1 MKLIFSIII
10 NAIILWATA
19 YFLSGNQELAP
30 GIILPE
36 ATADQYKTFI
46 VWWFL
51 LWIINITIRPI
62 LNILSLP
69 FYIIFYSLA
78 ALMVNGIILKLLTY
92 IMSVILII
100 PWVKFEFATTTDF
113 VIAVAIF
120 TILNMVYSLLFFK
133 R

>member
-1 MKLIFSIII
+1 MKLILSIII
-10 NAIILWATA
+10 NALILWALA
-19 YFLSGNQELAP
+19 YFLSGNEQLTS

-36 ATADQYKTFI
+36 TPMDQYKTFI
-46 VWWFL
+46 IWGFL

-69 FYIIFYSLA
+69 FYLIFFGLVVFI
-78 ALMVNGIILKLLTY
+78 VNGIILQLLTY

-100 PWVKFEFATTTDF
+100 PGVKFEFVTIVDF

-133 R
+133 S

>member
-1 MKLIFSIII
+1 MKLIFSILI
-10 NAIILWATA
+10 NALILWAIS
-19 YFLSGNQELAP
+19 YFLSGNELVNS

-36 ATADQYKTFI
+36 AIWDQYKTFI
-46 VWWFL
+46 VWGFL
-51 LWIINITIRPI
+51 LWIINVTIRPI

-69 FYIIFYSLA
+69 FYLIFFGLVVF
-78 ALMVNGIILKLLTY
+78 LVNGVILKLLTY

-100 PWVKFEFATTTDF
+100 PWVKFEFATTVDF

>member
-1 MKLIFSIII
+1 MKLIFSILI
-10 NAIILWATA
+10 NALILWALA
-19 YFLSGNQELAP
+19 YFLSWNELVDS

-36 ATADQYKTFI
+36 AIWDQYKTFI
-46 VWWFL
+46 VWGFL

-69 FYIIFYSLA
+69 FYLIFFGLVVF
-78 ALMVNGIILKLLTY
+78 LVNGVILKLLTY

-100 PWVKFEFATTTDF
+100 PWVKFEFATTIDF

>member
-1 MKLIFSIII
+1 MKLIFSILI
-10 NAIILWATA
+10 NALILWALA
-19 YFLSGNQELAP
+19 YFLSGNELIDS

-36 ATADQYKTFI
+36 AIWNQYKTFI
-46 VWWFL
+46 VWGFL

-69 FYIIFYSLA
+69 FYLIFFGLVVF
-78 ALMVNGIILKLLTY
+78 LVNGVILKLLTY

-100 PWVKFEFATTTDF
+100 PWVKFEFATTIDF

>member
-1 MKLIFSIII
+1 MKLIFSILI
-10 NAIILWATA
+10 NALILWALA
-19 YFLSGNQELAP
+19 YFLSGNELVDS

-36 ATADQYKTFI
+36 AIWDQYKTFI
-46 VWWFL
+46 VWGFL

-69 FYIIFYSLA
+69 FYLIFFGLVVF
-78 ALMVNGIILKLLTY
+78 LVNGVILKLLTY

-100 PWVKFEFATTTDF
+100 PWVKFEFATTIDF

>member
-10 NAIILWATA
+10 NALILWAVA
-19 YFLSGNQELAP
+19 YFLSGNQELTSW
-30 GIILPE
+30 IILPE
-36 ATADQYKTFI
+36 AIGDQYKTFI
-46 VWWFL
+46 VWGFL
-51 LWIINITIRPI
+51 LWIINVTIRPI

-69 FYIIFYSLA
+69 FYLIFFGLVVFI
-78 ALMVNGIILKLLTY
+78 VNGIILKLLTY

-100 PWVKFEFATTTDF
+100 PWVKFEFATTIDF
-113 VIAVAIF
+113 LIAVAIF

>member
-1 MKLIFSIII
+1 MKLIFSILI
-10 NAIILWATA
+10 NALILWALA
-19 YFLSGNQELAP
+19 YFLSGNELVDS

-36 ATADQYKTFI
+36 ATWDQYKTFI
-46 VWWFL
+46 VWGFL

-69 FYIIFYSLA
+69 FYLIFFGLVVFI
-78 ALMVNGIILKLLTY
+78 VNGVILKLLTY

-100 PWVKFEFATTTDF
+100 PWVKFEFATTVDF

>member
-1 MKLIFSIII
+1 MKLIFSILI
-10 NAIILWATA
+10 NALILWALA
-19 YFLSGNQELAP
+19 YFLSGNELIDS

-36 ATADQYKTFI
+36 AIWDQYKTFI
-46 VWWFL
+46 VWGFL

-69 FYIIFYSLA
+69 FYLIFFGLVVF
-78 ALMVNGIILKLLTY
+78 LVNGVILKLLTY

-100 PWVKFEFATTTDF
+100 PWVKFEFATTIDF

>member
-1 MKLIFSIII
+1 MKLIISIII
-10 NAIILWATA
+10 NALILWALA
-19 YFLSGNQELAP
+19 YFLSGNEQLTS

-36 ATADQYKTFI
+36 ARMDQYKTFI
-46 VWWFL
+46 IWGFL

-69 FYIIFYSLA
+69 FYLIFFGLVVFI
-78 ALMVNGIILKLLTY
+78 VNGIILQLLTY

-100 PWVKFEFATTTDF
+100 PGVKFEFVTIVDF

>member
-1 MKLIFSIII
+1 MKLILSIII
-10 NAIILWATA
+10 NALILWALA
-19 YFLSGNQELAP
+19 YFLSGNEQLTS

-36 ATADQYKTFI
+36 TPMDQYKTFI
-46 VWWFL
+46 IWGFL

-69 FYIIFYSLA
+69 FYLIFFGLVVFI
-78 ALMVNGIILKLLTY
+78 VNGIILQLLTY

-100 PWVKFEFATTTDF
+100 PGVKFEFVTIVDF

>member
-1 MKLIFSIII
+1 MKLIFSILI
-10 NAIILWATA
+10 NALILWALA
-19 YFLSGNQELAP
+19 YFLSWNELVNS

-36 ATADQYKTFI
+36 AIWDQYKTFI
-46 VWWFL
+46 VWGFL

-69 FYIIFYSLA
+69 FYLIFFGLVVF
-78 ALMVNGIILKLLTY
+78 LVNGVILKLLTY

-100 PWVKFEFATTTDF
+100 PWVKFEFATTIDF

>member
-1 MKLIFSIII
+1 MKLIFSILI
-10 NAIILWATA
+10 NALILWALA
-19 YFLSGNQELAP
+19 YFLSGNELIDS

-36 ATADQYKTFI
+36 AIWDQYKTFI
-46 VWWFL
+46 VWGFL

-69 FYIIFYSLA
+69 FYLIFFGLVVF
-78 ALMVNGIILKLLTY
+78 LVNGVILKLLTY

-100 PWVKFEFATTTDF
+100 PWLKLEFATTIDF

>member
-1 MKLIFSIII
+1 MKLIFSILI
-10 NAIILWATA
+10 NALILWAVA
-19 YFLSGNQELAP
+19 YFMSGNPELTA

-36 ATADQYKTFI
+36 AVWDQYKTFI
-46 VWWFL
+46 VGWFL
-51 LWIINITIRPI
+51 LWIINVTIRPI

-69 FYIIFYSLA
+69 FYLIFFGLVVFI
-78 ALMVNGIILKLLTY
+78 VNGVILKLLTY

-100 PWVKFEFATTTDF
+100 PWVKFEFATTIDF